1 MATKYLSLERFEDFK
16 KNIAD
21 RLNEYYS
28 LIKDLEKRGDPFI
41 LFKKADESLNSLKDH
56 ISDLDKKTVSYLR
69 SLNFNIFYLIS
80 QRTHIT

>member
-1 MATKYLSLERFEDFK
+1 MANKYLSLERFEDFK

-41 LFKKADESLNSLKDH
+41 LFKKADDSLNSLKDH
-56 ISDLDKKTVSYLR
+56 ISDLDKKTVSYPIPFKFHYFL
-69 SLNFNIFYLIS
+69 LK
-80 QRTHIT
+80 